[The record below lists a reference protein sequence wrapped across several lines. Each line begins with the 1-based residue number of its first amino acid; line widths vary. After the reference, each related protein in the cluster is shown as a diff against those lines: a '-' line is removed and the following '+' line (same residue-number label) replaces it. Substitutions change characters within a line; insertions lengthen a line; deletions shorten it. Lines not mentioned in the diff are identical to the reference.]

1 MKKLLWLIPLF
12 IVFAAHAESVF
23 VTDRLSVALKTAPN
37 ETGAVVKQL
46 DAGAPLDVVE
56 RTGLWAHVRDRAGA
70 DGWIESRFLTAEA
83 PARAQLADSQ
93 AQLAKARAQL
103 ADAQAQL
110 RKSETAL
117 AQESAKVKDLQK
129 TTAATPPAPAPAP
142 PPAPEAEAP
151 KPVPAEMPHSDAQ
164 WMPAPAW
171 LATCFAML
179 VIGFLSGKWWLR
191 ESIRRRSGGMYI
203 RV

>member
-1 MKKLLWLIPLF
+1 MKKLLWFILLF
-12 IVFAAHAESVF
+12 VAFAAHAESAF
-23 VTDRLSVALKTAPN
+23 VTDRLSVALKTAPG
-37 ETGAVVKQL
+37 EAGTAVKQL
-46 DAGAPLDVVE
+46 EAGASLDVVE
-56 RTGLWAHVRDRAGA
+56 RSGLWVHVRDRAGA
-70 DGWIESRFLTAEA
+70 DGWIEARFLTPDA
-83 PARAQLADSQ
+83 P
-93 AQLAKARAQL
+93 ARAQL

-110 RKSETAL
+110 ARTRAQLADAQTQLKRSEIAL

-129 TTAATPPAPAPAP
+129 TAAAPPAPSAP
-142 PPAPEAEAP
+142 PPAPETVQP
-151 KPVPAEMPHSDAQ
+151 KPASAETSHSDAQ

-179 VIGFLSGKWWLR
+179 VVGFLSGKWWLR